1 MDSLCLSSPQ
11 CLEQLALYFALLS
24 LMIRC
29 PSTALDVLSLLQI
42 IFIIIFL
49 SGKQTKECQVF
60 SNFPFGQ
67 IEP

>member
-42 IFIIIFL
+42 IFIIISL
-49 SGKQTKECQVF
+49 SGKQTKEFQVF
-60 SNFPFGQ
+60 SNFSFGQ